1 MEYFKKKGYSISNY
15 RFSVVFVILSLLG
28 ISCFVLYRLQG
39 DGDNFVLKQM
49 IGGMLGLFAMVVVSL
64 IDYHFICKM
73 FIPLYLFNLLLLLIC
88 KFVDYSTFHLI
99 YGWRHFEARR
109 WIKIGGS
116 GKAGSGFEFMPS
128 EITKIVLII
137 FIAKLFC
144 IFEGKLN
151 TFIGLV
157 ICMALVAVPVFFIF
171 DQPDLSTSIV
181 LVATFLAVLFIAG
194 LSYKVFFWGLVTGVP
209 LLVGLFWY
217 AQQDYQIL
225 FKPWQQQR
233 ILSLLHPQEYKDLMY
248 QQNNAAAA
256 ISSGGMF
263 GKFITGDTGK
273 RLTDSVPVVESDFIF
288 SAIGE
293 EFGFFGCAV
302 VLFIFALFVFFSF
315 RIARKAKD
323 RLGYLLASGVAIIIT
338 IQAAVNVGVVLS
350 LLPNTGIPLPFV
362 SSGLSSLVTNIAT
375 VGLLL
380 NIGLQNKDVEI
391 DDRYEFEKDL
401 LSDHPKEKQLDFSDI
416 GD

>member
-1 MEYFKKKGYSISNY
+1 MFKKKGYSISNY
-15 RFSVVFVILSLLG
+15 SFSVVFVILSLLS

-39 DGDNFVLKQM
+39 EQNLVLKQLL
-49 IGGMLGLFAMVVVSL
+49 GGMLGLFAMVVVSL

-88 KFVDYSTFHLI
+88 KFVDYNQFHLI
-99 YGWRHFEARR
+99 YGWRHMQARR
-109 WIKIGGS
+109 WIKIGGT
-116 GKAGSGFEFMPS
+116 GVAGSGFEFMPS

-137 FIAKLFC
+137 FMAKLFF
-144 IFEGKLN
+144 ILEHKLN
-151 TFIGLV
+151 TFFGLM
-157 ICMALVAVPVFFIF
+157 ICAVLVGLPIFIIY

-181 LVATFLAVLFIAG
+181 LSATFLAMLFIAG
-194 LSYKVFFWGLVTGVP
+194 LSYKVFVWGIAIGGP
-209 LLVGLFWY
+209 LLYGLFWY

-225 FKPWQQQR
+225 FEEWQQKR

-263 GKFITGDTGK
+263 GKFIVGDTGK

-302 VLFIFALFVFFSF
+302 VLFFFVLFVFFSF
-315 RIARKAKD
+315 RIARRAKD
-323 RLGYLLASGVAIIIT
+323 RLGYLLAAGVTITVT
-338 IQAAVNVGVVLS
+338 IQAAVNLCVVLS

-362 SSGLSSLVTNIAT
+362 SMGLSALVTNIAT
-375 VGLLL
+375 IGILL

-391 DDRYEFEKDL
+391 DDRYEFEKGL
-401 LSDHPKEKQLDFSDI
+401 LDKN
-416 GD
+416 

>member
-137 FIAKLFC
+137 FIATDRK
-144 IFEGKLN
+144 E
-151 TFIGLV
+151 
-157 ICMALVAVPVFFIF
+157 
-171 DQPDLSTSIV
+171 
-181 LVATFLAVLFIAG
+181 FL
-194 LSYKVFFWGLVTGVP
+194 YQMKWGL
-209 LLVGLFWY
+209 
-217 AQQDYQIL
+217 
-225 FKPWQQQR
+225 
-233 ILSLLHPQEYKDLMY
+233 
-248 QQNNAAAA
+248 
-256 ISSGGMF
+256 
-263 GKFITGDTGK
+263 
-273 RLTDSVPVVESDFIF
+273 
-288 SAIGE
+288 
-293 EFGFFGCAV
+293 
-302 VLFIFALFVFFSF
+302 
-315 RIARKAKD
+315 AK
-323 RLGYLLASGVAIIIT
+323 
-338 IQAAVNVGVVLS
+338 
-350 LLPNTGIPLPFV
+350 
-362 SSGLSSLVTNIAT
+362 
-375 VGLLL
+375 
-380 NIGLQNKDVEI
+380 
-391 DDRYEFEKDL
+391 
-401 LSDHPKEKQLDFSDI
+401 H
-416 GD
+416 